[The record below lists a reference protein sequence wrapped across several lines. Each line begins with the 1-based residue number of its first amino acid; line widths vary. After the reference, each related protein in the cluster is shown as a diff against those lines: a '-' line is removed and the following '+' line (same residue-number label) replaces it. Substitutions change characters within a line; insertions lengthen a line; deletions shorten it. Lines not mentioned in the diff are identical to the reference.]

1 MMGAFYRIDYAGT
14 SGSGAGA
21 MALANGKVAG
31 LDLGGGVYRG
41 SYVEEGGHRRGTA
54 VLSMPNGGQLVN
66 GLQVPPGTE
75 IPIEFAIPIDA
86 PGGHTLTVS
95 VASRQ
100 VGVILHKL
108 ADL

>member
-1 MMGAFYRIDYAGT
+1 MSSAIRGGPIEPSYLFPDEAEIAQF
-14 SGSGAGA
+14 
-21 MALANGKVAG
+21 V
-31 LDLGGGVYRG
+31 LGPKR
-41 SYVEEGGHRRGTA
+41 A
-54 VLSMPNGGQLVN
+54 KAWP

-100 VGVILHKL
+100 VGVILHKVG
-108 ADL
+108 DL